1 MEIGRESA
9 LIRAGKSFDSLLNR
23 INNIIIMSA
32 GFLILLMALVYTY
45 GSLKRYIF
53 ISPDPYAYV
62 GVNILMLIIGVAP
75 LAGVQMLRQ
84 HISVDFMIGRFPKI
98 VRELIVYIFGPLMGL
113 VFSSALVYTS
123 WNEAM
128 YALRMKQH
136 TAAVATLY
144 TFPFKLLVPIFA
156 GLLCLVLIAQIISY
170 LASFRRGLKAR
181 QQ

>member
-1 MEIGRESA
+1 MEIEKESA

-23 INNIIIMSA
+23 VTNIMITST

-53 ISPDPYAYV
+53 ISPDAFAYV
-62 GVNILMLIIGVAP
+62 GVSVLMLIIGIAP

-84 HISVDFMIGRFPKI
+84 HISVDFMVGRFPKI
-98 VRELIVYIFGPLMGL
+98 VREFIVYVLGPLMGL
-113 VFSSALVYTS
+113 VFCIALVYTS

-128 YALRMKQH
+128 YALQMKQH
-136 TAAVATLY
+136 LAAVTSVY

-156 GLLCLVLIAQIISY
+156 GLLCLVLIAQIVNY
-170 LASFRRGLKAR
+170 LASFRRGLKA
-181 QQ
+181 QQQ